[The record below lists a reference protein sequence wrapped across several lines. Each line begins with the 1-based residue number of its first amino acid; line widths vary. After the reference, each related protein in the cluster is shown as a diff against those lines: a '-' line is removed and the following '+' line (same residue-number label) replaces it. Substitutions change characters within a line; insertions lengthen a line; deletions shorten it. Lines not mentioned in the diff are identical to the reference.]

1 MPGRKINSTQVRLYM
16 NLRKEGYTQQTASAK
31 SGFCERSAR
40 NIEKREY
47 CVAPF
52 KQKGSTRVDPFAE
65 VWQQELVPMLEKEP
79 RLQAKTLLEVLQ
91 KKHSGKFPEKSLRTL
106 TKAGEKMESSIWP
119 R

>member
-65 VWQQELVPMLEKEP
+65 VWQQELVPIL
-79 RLQAKTLLEVLQ
+79 
-91 KKHSGKFPEKSLRTL
+91 
-106 TKAGEKMESSIWP
+106 
-119 R
+119 